1 MKVLVF
7 TTQFFQK
14 GGAENLSVAL
24 AKGLVKEGIEAQFLT
39 LYDRESSG
47 VRAVEEEFKLFG
59 ITKIHSLGLKIH
71 PNAYRVLLSVLT
83 LRSLLKKGNYDF
95 IETSSELTATLASWS
110 TLGLNTKHL
119 AGIHTVY
126 DNHLTHKETVV
137 ELVWKVTA
145 RLVKSTIFY
154 AISDFA
160 AKHWAQYSSTSI
172 DRTVVIYNEVDEIF
186 YREFEDKRQLRE
198 SLDLPQ
204 DAKIVIFCGR
214 LAEYKDFQLVW
225 EALSVI
231 VSELNIL
238 ILFVGSVDA
247 NVKGS
252 QEIVDNLKN
261 KIQNNKLSE
270 HVRFLGWRDDVSD
283 LLAASDVLAHPTQIE
298 AFGLSLVEALAVGLP
313 VASTNVEAIPEILVD
328 TKSILFDPG
337 DAQGLREAI
346 LTILNRTQEQRQEA
360 ARLGRDK
367 AEKFRQLN
375 RNLSIIELMETNLM
389 KG

>member
-1 MKVLVF
+1 
-7 TTQFFQK
+7 
-14 GGAENLSVAL
+14 
-24 AKGLVKEGIEAQFLT
+24 
-39 LYDRESSG
+39 
-47 VRAVEEEFKLFG
+47 
-59 ITKIHSLGLKIH
+59 
-71 PNAYRVLLSVLT
+71 
-83 LRSLLKKGNYDF
+83 
-95 IETSSELTATLASWS
+95 
-110 TLGLNTKHL
+110 
-119 AGIHTVY
+119 
-126 DNHLTHKETVV
+126 
-137 ELVWKVTA
+137 
-145 RLVKSTIFY
+145 
-154 AISDFA
+154 
-160 AKHWAQYSSTSI
+160 
-172 DRTVVIYNEVDEIF
+172 
-186 YREFEDKRQLRE
+186 
-198 SLDLPQ
+198 LDLPQ